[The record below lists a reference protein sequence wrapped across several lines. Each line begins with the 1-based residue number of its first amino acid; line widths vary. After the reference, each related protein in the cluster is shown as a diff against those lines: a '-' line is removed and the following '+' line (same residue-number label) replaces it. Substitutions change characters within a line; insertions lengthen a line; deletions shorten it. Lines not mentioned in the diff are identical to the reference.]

1 VKTEEEYVQNNKGF
15 YKLVAVA
22 LLSLALP
29 LFLAINDPSN
39 WIFFL
44 TILVSWVVLIG
55 IYSLNVFDLFD
66 EYWKRKVIENK
77 FKKK

>member
-1 VKTEEEYVQNNKGF
+1 MKTEEEYVQNIKGF

-22 LLSLALP
+22 LLSLVPP
-29 LFLAINDPSN
+29 LFLTINDSSN

-44 TILVSWVVLIG
+44 SILVSWLVLIG
-55 IYSLNVFDLFD
+55 IYSLNVFDLFGED
-66 EYWKRKVIENK
+66 WKRKVIENK